1 VRLVSLAIA
10 PFMPSVA
17 PRALAQL
24 GYRYAYEA
32 DGNGGP
38 PLLEQLRWSAAAE
51 ASGRLGAPEPLFP
64 RLDVEPTDAPV
75 DSAPA

>member
-1 VRLVSLAIA
+1 MSLAVA

-24 GYRYAYEA
+24 GHEYGYES

-38 PLLEQLRWSAAAE
+38 PLLDELTWGAAAD
-51 ASGRLGAPEPLFP
+51 ADGRLGAPEPLFP
-64 RLDVEPTDAPV
+64 RLELESSVDAV
-75 DSAPA
+75 DSGEA

>member
-1 VRLVSLAIA
+1 VSLAAA
-10 PFMPSVA
+10 PFMPTIT

-24 GYRYAYEA
+24 GYAYGYQA

-38 PLLEQLRWSAAAE
+38 ALLAQLEWGAAAS

-64 RLDVEPTDAPV
+64 RLDVEAADTAV